1 MMAVHSQYQIV
12 PLPKPREIYIGVIDD
27 LVCAYRSRYVHIP
40 RTTYGSD
47 FSPKFFGNL
56 HRKCA
61 DATRRA
67 LNENFVARLNPSPVA
82 KTLERRNCRDG
93 YCGCV
98 LKRQVGW
105 LRCQSLFRCAYV
117 LGKALA
123 LESCYPE
130 DLVACVKLGHVS
142 ATRLHSAGDIT
153 TDDRVFGLGAQSRD
167 PVPRCALQHKKV
179 QGVYRCRAKLDQDLI
194 AGGARGWHLRE
205 LQHIGRPVVGTYNRF
220 HRVFFEIASSSAPCA
235 CYTAGLRKYR
245 TIRAGANCVAIPMNA
260 K

>member
-82 KTLERRNCRDG
+82 KTLERRTCRDW
-93 YCGCV
+93 YRGCV
-98 LKRQVGW
+98 LKRQIGW
-105 LRCQSLFRCAYV
+105 HRRQFLFRCTYV
-117 LGKALA
+117 LRKSLS

-130 DLVACVKLGHVS
+130 DLVACLKLFYVP
-142 ATRLHSAGDIT
+142 ANCLHSAGDIT
-153 TDDRVFGLGAQSRD
+153 TDDRVFGLGAKSRD
-167 PVPRCALQHKKV
+167 AVPRRALQHEQV
-179 QGVYRCRAKLDQDLI
+179 HGIYRCRAKLDQDLI
-194 AGGARGWHLRE
+194 AGGARRWHIRE
-205 LQHIGRPVVGTYNRF
+205 LQLVWRSVLRTYNCF
-220 HRVFFEIASSSAPCA
+220 HRVFF
-235 CYTAGLRKYR
+235 
-245 TIRAGANCVAIPMNA
+245 
-260 K
+260 